1 MLSIKISFSTVTW
14 TATEQWIRGKV
25 VHVSS
30 VSSAE
35 KVIANDATGRDL
47 TDSCPWT
54 FSSQSTST
62 TETRVIRHLSHWTE
76 AFSLTTISI
85 LSVFTRI
92 ENINIPKKYFFKL
105 KSSLKQHN
113 HVFLPHKAMHKCS
126 LCCRLVSVCLS
137 VTLVHFYPD
146 GWRYRQTSLS
156 AR

>member
-1 MLSIKISFSTVTW
+1 MLSITISFSTVTW

-62 TETRVIRHLSHWTE
+62 TETRIIRHLSHWTE

-92 ENINIPKKYFFKL
+92 ENINIPKNIFLNLKALWSNTIMYFYPTKPCI
-105 KSSLKQHN
+105 SA
-113 HVFLPHKAMHKCS
+113 VFA
-126 LCCRLVSVCLS
+126 VVWCLS
-137 VTLVHFYPD
+137 VCHVGGLFPH
-146 GWRYRQTSLS
+146 GWRYRQISSLV
-156 AR
+156 R